1 MVCWCMIDISSVV
14 VAGPAQ
20 VVVQPS
26 TVIVQGIGDGATA
39 LEKLLDVARRVR
51 PRGQNPAA
59 RRLQA
64 LDRVLSAQAQDAQA
78 GALGSTLWQAVEPLS
93 SWARDHVSEIL
104 TSRKQFD
111 KRDAR

>member
-1 MVCWCMIDISSVV
+1 
-14 VAGPAQ
+14 
-20 VVVQPS
+20 
-26 TVIVQGIGDGATA
+26 
-39 LEKLLDVARRVR
+39 VR

-64 LDRVLSAQAQDAQA
+64 LDRVLSAQA